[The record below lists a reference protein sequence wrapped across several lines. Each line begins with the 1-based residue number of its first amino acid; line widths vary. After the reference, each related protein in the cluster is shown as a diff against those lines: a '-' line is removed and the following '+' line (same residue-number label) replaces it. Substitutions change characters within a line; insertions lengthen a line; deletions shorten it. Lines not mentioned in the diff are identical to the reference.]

1 MGRLI
6 FFALLAVLVFWA
18 IRNHLRKIKKRD
30 EAPPAAGEDMVCC
43 AHCNVHLPK
52 SESITSQDKFF
63 CSEEHRRLHLEAQ

>member
-1 MGRLI
+1 LGRLI

-18 IRNHLRKIKKRD
+18 IRKHLRGKKKPD

-43 AHCNVHLPK
+43 AHCSVHLPK

>member
-6 FFALLAVLVFWA
+6 FFALIAVLVFWA
-18 IRNHLRKIKKRD
+18 IRNHLRGKKKQD
-30 EAPPAAGEDMVCC
+30 ETPPTAGEDMVCC